1 MDKRS
6 DIIIIG
12 SGVYYGMV
20 ANPPRSG
27 TGLRDDANAADLL
40 DAIRSHTRN
49 CRELQSSPIAISVGV
64 PYVTRCVGP
73 PSMVGHWSLLAR
85 ASGGGCGPRLWLSPA
100 HA

>member
-27 TGLRDDANAADLL
+27 TGLRDDANAVDLL
-40 DAIRSHTRN
+40 DVIRSHTRN

-64 PYVTRCVGP
+64 PCVTRFIGP
-73 PSMVGHWSLLAR
+73 PSMVGSLVFA
-85 ASGGGCGPRLWLSPA
+85 GKG
-100 HA
+100 

>member
-27 TGLRDDANAADLL
+27 TGLRDDANAVDLL
-40 DAIRSHTRN
+40 DVIRSHTP
-49 CRELQSSPIAISVGV
+49 ELSQVAKFAVPIAISVGV
-64 PYVTRCVGP
+64 PCVTRFIGP
-73 PSMVGHWSLLAR
+73 PSMVGSLVFA
-85 ASGGGCGPRLWLSPA
+85 GKG
-100 HA
+100 